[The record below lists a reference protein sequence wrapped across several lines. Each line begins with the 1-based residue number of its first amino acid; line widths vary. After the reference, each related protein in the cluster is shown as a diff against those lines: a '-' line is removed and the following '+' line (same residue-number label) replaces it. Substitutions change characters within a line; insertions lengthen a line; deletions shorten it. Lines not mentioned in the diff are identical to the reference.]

1 MGRGLKKQVQKIA
14 CLCLASFLLLV
25 LSVPA
30 VAASAKPGTDSWFNV
45 MLVIDGSG
53 SLVSQSNGTDRE
65 AVRYDA
71 IRLFMALLTDQG
83 NNVGAIVFDDNQDGY
98 LLDTE
103 IDAIEGREEKLQ
115 LADQI
120 QDAGTGGDTD
130 IGTAL
135 LSAVEKLEAESTE
148 NDLPSAIILFSD
160 GRTDLG
166 GDEEAYE
173 ASLANKEEAIRRAQE
188 DGIQIYSICL
198 AASDVADP
206 AELQEISSRTSGS
219 SRHNTVPVKRMT
231 RLRRNNVV
239 FLMKSIKKE

>member
-1 MGRGLKKQVQKIA
+1 MGRCLKKQVQKIV

-30 VAASAKPGTDSWFNV
+30 VEASAKPGTDSWFNV

-135 LSAVEKLEAESTE
+135 LSAVEKLEAESTK

-166 GDEEAYE
+166 GMRKRTKLL
-173 ASLANKEEAIRRAQE
+173 SLTRKKPFAVPRRMESRSTVFALLRQMWLTLQNCRKFRA
-188 DGIQIYSICL
+188 GL
-198 AASDVADP
+198 AAAALSYSR
-206 AELQEISSRTSGS
+206 QIS
-219 SRHNTVPVKRMT
+219 
-231 RLRRNNVV
+231 
-239 FLMKSIKKE
+239 